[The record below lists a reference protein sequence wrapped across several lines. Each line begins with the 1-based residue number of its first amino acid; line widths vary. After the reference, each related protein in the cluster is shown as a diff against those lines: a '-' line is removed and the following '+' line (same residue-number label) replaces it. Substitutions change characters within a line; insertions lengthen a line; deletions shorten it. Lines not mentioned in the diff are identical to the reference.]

1 MTKETSNHRSSNSHS
16 APNEHT
22 ALRNPIFIL
31 PTKERTM
38 VRKRIKM
45 PEKQPP
51 RDSLDSE
58 VIKRQLDGLR
68 SHEHHSH
75 EPHPLQAML
84 REFGLSD
91 EHGSAKHHP
100 KNSRHHP
107 S

>member
-1 MTKETSNHRSSNSHS
+1 
-16 APNEHT
+16 
-22 ALRNPIFIL
+22 
-31 PTKERTM
+31 M